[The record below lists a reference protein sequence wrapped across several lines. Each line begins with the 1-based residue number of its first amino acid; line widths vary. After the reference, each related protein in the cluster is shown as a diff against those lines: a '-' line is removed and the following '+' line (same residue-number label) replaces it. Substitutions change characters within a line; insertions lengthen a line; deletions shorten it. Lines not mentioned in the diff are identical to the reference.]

1 MSYVGQL
8 YIFSKHDKFLYLL
21 ATIDGEVIEQMFH
34 VSCLKKGL
42 LRLPN
47 SKTVKNINDYR
58 LEKVKQANNYT
69 RKIEN
74 IEHRATDSSQT

>member
-47 SKTVKNINDYR
+47 GKTVKNINDYR